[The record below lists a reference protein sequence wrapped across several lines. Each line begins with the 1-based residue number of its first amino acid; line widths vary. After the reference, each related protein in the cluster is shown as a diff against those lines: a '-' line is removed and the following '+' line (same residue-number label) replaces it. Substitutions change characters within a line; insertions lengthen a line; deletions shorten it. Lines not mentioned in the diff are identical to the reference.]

1 LRQLETTD
9 GTLKLAGLQD
19 NPPMLLGR
27 HMYENRN
34 MDGTFDATATANNY
48 LLLYGAFENLSSST
62 VQAARSSWCLTSW
75 EATAG
80 RPASGAPCCGFRR
93 RSGC

>member
-1 LRQLETTD
+1 MLRGAEALPPPFQPNASWTANPSIINPLRQLETTD
-9 GTLKLAGLQD
+9 GTLKFAGLQD

-62 VQAARSSWCLTSW
+62 V
-75 EATAG
+75 
-80 RPASGAPCCGFRR
+80 
-93 RSGC
+93 